1 MITLSKSIIEGLCDY
16 FLTCPLLKNGV
27 FRVNA
32 LGSEPVEYALE
43 TAITSPVIKTYVDG
57 SSIRQYQFNFN
68 SREAYSM
75 DRIMAIQNESFYE
88 DFCNWVEEQSMI
100 GNLPEM
106 PEGCEAQALT
116 VLAPGYMLDATMEN
130 AFYQV
135 QLQLQYF
142 KEASKTWKETQK
154 ETL

>member
-1 MITLSKSIIEGLCDY
+1 MVQSIMEGLTDY
-16 FLTCPLLKNGV
+16 FLQCPLLKDGV

-32 LGSEPVEYALE
+32 LGSEPVEYMLE
-43 TAITSPVIKTYVDG
+43 TGITSPVLETYIDG

-75 DRIMAIQNESFYE
+75 DRIMAIQAESFYE
-88 DFCNWVEEQSMI
+88 DFCNWVEEQNAA
-100 GNLPEM
+100 GNLPDM

-116 VLAPGYMLDATMEN
+116 ILAPGFMLDATMEN

-142 KEASKTWKETQK
+142 KEAPKYE
-154 ETL
+154 

>member
-1 MITLSKSIIEGLCDY
+1 MD
-16 FLTCPLLKNGV
+16 
-27 FRVNA
+27 A
-32 LGSEPVEYALE
+32 LGSDPVEYALE
-43 TAITSPVIKTYVDG
+43 TGMTSPVVRTYVDG

-75 DRIMAIQNESFYE
+75 DRILAIQNESFYE

-116 VLAPGYMLDATMEN
+116 VLTPGFMLDATMIN
-130 AFYQV
+130 ARYQV

-142 KEASKTWKETQK
+142 KEAPKKE
-154 ETL
+154 

>member
-1 MITLSKSIIEGLCDY
+1 MADSIIEGLTDY
-16 FLTCPLLKNGV
+16 FLRCPLLKDGV
-27 FRVNA
+27 FRVDA

-43 TAITSPVIKTYVDG
+43 SAITSPVVRTYVDG

-75 DRIMAIQNESFYE
+75 DRILAIQNENFYE
-88 DFCNWVEEQSMI
+88 NFCSWVEEQSMI

-116 VLAPGYMLDATMEN
+116 VLAPGFMMDATMEN

-135 QLQLQYF
+135 QLRLQYF
-142 KEASKTWKETQK
+142 KEAPK
-154 ETL
+154 

>member
-1 MITLSKSIIEGLCDY
+1 MVNSIIEGLTDY
-16 FLTCPLLKNGV
+16 FLQCPLLKDGV
-27 FRVNA
+27 FRVDA
-32 LGSEPVEYALE
+32 LGSEPVEYALA
-43 TAITSPVIKTYVDG
+43 TGMTSPVVRTYVDG
-57 SSIRQYQFNFN
+57 SRIRQYQFNFN

-75 DRIMAIQNESFYE
+75 DRILAIQNESFYE

-116 VLAPGYMLDATMEN
+116 VLTPGFMLDATMEN

-142 KEASKTWKETQK
+142 KEAPKNEKF
-154 ETL
+154 

>member
-1 MITLSKSIIEGLCDY
+1 MVKSIIEGLTDY
-16 FLTCPLLKNGV
+16 FLQCPLLKDGV
-27 FRVNA
+27 FRVDA

-43 TAITSPVIKTYVDG
+43 TGMTSPVVRTYVDG

-75 DRIMAIQNESFYE
+75 DRILAIQNESFYE

-106 PEGCEAQALT
+106 PEG
-116 VLAPGYMLDATMEN
+116 
-130 AFYQV
+130 
-135 QLQLQYF
+135 
-142 KEASKTWKETQK
+142 
-154 ETL
+154 

>member
-1 MITLSKSIIEGLCDY
+1 MVKSIIEGLTEY
-16 FLTCPLLKNGV
+16 FLKCPLLKDGV
-27 FRVNA
+27 FRVDA

-43 TAITSPVIKTYVDG
+43 TGLTSPVLQTFIDG

-75 DRIMAIQNESFYE
+75 DRILAVQNESFYE
-88 DFCNWVEEQSMI
+88 DFCDWIEEQSAA
-100 GNLPEM
+100 GKLPEM
-106 PEGCEAQALT
+106 PRGCEAQALT
-116 VLAPGYMLDATMEN
+116 VLAPGYMLDASMEN

-142 KEASKTWKETQK
+142 KEAK
-154 ETL
+154 

>member
-1 MITLSKSIIEGLCDY
+1 MVNSIIEGLTDY
-16 FLTCPLLKNGV
+16 FLQCPLLKDGV

-43 TAITSPVIKTYVDG
+43 TGITSPVVRTYVDG

-75 DRIMAIQNESFYE
+75 DRILAIQNESFYE
-88 DFCNWVEEQSMI
+88 DFCSWVEEQNI
-100 GNLPEM
+100 QGNLPEM

-116 VLAPGYMLDATMEN
+116 VLTPGFMLETDMAN
-130 AFYQV
+130 ARYQV
-135 QLQLQYF
+135 QMQMQYF
-142 KEASKTWKETQK
+142 KEA
-154 ETL
+154 

>member
-1 MITLSKSIIEGLCDY
+1 MVKSIIEGLADY
-16 FLTCPLLKNGV
+16 FLQCPLLGDGV
-27 FRVNA
+27 FRVDA
-32 LGSEPVEYALE
+32 LGSDPVEYALE
-43 TAITSPVIKTYVDG
+43 SAITSPILKKYVDG

-75 DRIMAIQNESFYE
+75 DRILAIQNESFYE

-116 VLAPGYMLDATMEN
+116 VLTPGFMLDATMEN

-142 KEASKTWKETQK
+142 KEAPKNEKF
-154 ETL
+154 

>member
-1 MITLSKSIIEGLCDY
+1 MVNSIIEGLTDY
-16 FLTCPLLKNGV
+16 FLQCPLLKDGV
-27 FRVNA
+27 FRVDA
-32 LGSEPVEYALE
+32 LGSEPVEYALA
-43 TAITSPVIKTYVDG
+43 TGMTSPVVRTYVDG

-75 DRIMAIQNESFYE
+75 DRILAIQNESFYE

-116 VLAPGYMLDATMEN
+116 VLTPGFMLDATMEN

-142 KEASKTWKETQK
+142 KEAPKK
-154 ETL
+154 

>member
-1 MITLSKSIIEGLCDY
+1 MVKSIIEGLTDY
-16 FLTCPLLKNGV
+16 FLQCPLLKDGV
-27 FRVNA
+27 FRVDA
-32 LGSEPVEYALE
+32 LGSGPVDYALE
-43 TAITSPVIKTYVDG
+43 TGMTSPVVRTYIDG

-75 DRIMAIQNESFYE
+75 DRILAIQNESFYE

-116 VLAPGYMLDATMEN
+116 VLTPGFMLDATMEN

-142 KEASKTWKETQK
+142 KEAPKNEKF
-154 ETL
+154 

>member
-1 MITLSKSIIEGLCDY
+1 MVKSIIEGLTDY
-16 FLTCPLLKNGV
+16 FLQCPLLKDGV
-27 FRVNA
+27 FRVDA
-32 LGSEPVEYALE
+32 LGSGPVEYALE
-43 TAITSPVIKTYVDG
+43 TGMTSPVVRTYIDG

-75 DRIMAIQNESFYE
+75 DRILAIQNESFYE

-116 VLAPGYMLDATMEN
+116 VLTPGFMLDATMEN

-142 KEASKTWKETQK
+142 KEAPKNEKF
-154 ETL
+154 

>member
-1 MITLSKSIIEGLCDY
+1 MD
-16 FLTCPLLKNGV
+16 
-27 FRVNA
+27 A
-32 LGSEPVEYALE
+32 LGSEPAEYAIE
-43 TAITSPVIKTYVDG
+43 SAVTSPVIRTYVDG

-88 DFCNWVEEQSMI
+88 DFCSWVEEQSLI

-106 PEGCEAQALT
+106 PDGCEAQALI
-116 VLAPGYMLDATMEN
+116 VLAPGFMLDATMEN

-135 QLQLQYF
+135 QMQLKYY
-142 KEASKTWKETQK
+142 KNARREA
-154 ETL
+154 

>member
-1 MITLSKSIIEGLCDY
+1 MEGITNY
-16 FLTCPLLKNGV
+16 FLSCPLLKDGV

-43 TAITSPVIKTYVDG
+43 SAITSPVVQTYIDG

-68 SREAYSM
+68 SRDAYSM

-88 DFCNWVEEQSMI
+88 DFCSWVEEQSMA

-106 PEGCEAQALT
+106 PEGCEAQALA

-135 QLQLQYF
+135 QLQLKYY
-142 KEASKTWKETQK
+142 KEARREA
-154 ETL
+154 

>member
-1 MITLSKSIIEGLCDY
+1 MVNSIIEGLTDY
-16 FLTCPLLKNGV
+16 FLQCPLLKDGV
-27 FRVNA
+27 FRVDA
-32 LGSEPVEYALE
+32 LGSEPVEYALA
-43 TAITSPVIKTYVDG
+43 TGMTSPVVRTYVDG

-75 DRIMAIQNESFYE
+75 DRILAIQNESFYE

-116 VLAPGYMLDATMEN
+116 VLTPGFMLDATMIN
-130 AFYQV
+130 ARYQV

-142 KEASKTWKETQK
+142 KEALKKA
-154 ETL
+154 

>member
-1 MITLSKSIIEGLCDY
+1 MVNSIIEGLTDY
-16 FLTCPLLKNGV
+16 FLKCPLLKDGV

-43 TAITSPVIKTYVDG
+43 SAITSPVLKTYVDG
-57 SSIRQYQFNFN
+57 SSVRQYQFNFN

-88 DFCNWVEEQSMI
+88 DFCNWVEEQNKNE
-100 GNLPEM
+100 NLPEM
-106 PEGCEAQALT
+106 PGGCEAQAIT
-116 VLAPGYMLDATMEN
+116 VLAPGFMLDATMES

-142 KEASKTWKETQK
+142 KEA
-154 ETL
+154 

>member
-1 MITLSKSIIEGLCDY
+1 MD
-16 FLTCPLLKNGV
+16 
-27 FRVNA
+27 A

-43 TAITSPVIKTYVDG
+43 TGMTSPVVRTYVDG

-75 DRIMAIQNESFYE
+75 DRILAIQNESFYE

-106 PEGCEAQALT
+106 PEALT
-116 VLAPGYMLDATMEN
+116 VLTPGFMLDATMEN

-142 KEASKTWKETQK
+142 KEAPKNEKF
-154 ETL
+154 

>member
-1 MITLSKSIIEGLCDY
+1 MVQSIMEGLTDY
-16 FLTCPLLKNGV
+16 FLQCPLLKDGV

-32 LGSEPVEYALE
+32 LGSEPVEYMLE
-43 TAITSPVIKTYVDG
+43 TGITSPVLETYIGG
-57 SSIRQYQFNFN
+57 SSVRQYQFNFN

-75 DRIMAIQNESFYE
+75 DRIMAIQAESFYE
-88 DFCNWVEEQSMI
+88 DFCNWVEEQNAA
-100 GNLPEM
+100 GNLPDM

-116 VLAPGYMLDATMEN
+116 ILAPGFMLDATMEN

-142 KEASKTWKETQK
+142 KEAPKYE
-154 ETL
+154 

>member
-1 MITLSKSIIEGLCDY
+1 MVKSIIEGLTDY
-16 FLTCPLLKNGV
+16 FLQCPLLKDGV
-27 FRVNA
+27 FRVDA
-32 LGSEPVEYALE
+32 LGSGPVEYALE
-43 TAITSPVIKTYVDG
+43 TGMTSPVVRTYIDG

-75 DRIMAIQNESFYE
+75 DRILAIQNESFYE

-116 VLAPGYMLDATMEN
+116 VLTPGFMLDATMEN

-142 KEASKTWKETQK
+142 KEAPKK
-154 ETL
+154 